1 VKSKK
6 ANKTN
11 SIICFLRESTA
22 HQYPLDFMFYGQT
35 VLFLVEI
42 LAERQNLCCA
52 GIRGFQKIME
62 GNQMFSTLVALFQ
75 DCFMSLL

>member
-11 SIICFLRESTA
+11 SIVRFLRESTA
-22 HQYPLDFMFYGQT
+22 HQSALDFMFYGQT

-42 LAERQNLCCA
+42 LVERHLCCA

-62 GNQMFSTLVALFQ
+62 GNQMYSTLVALFQ